1 MNTVIMKKATL
12 SRKKTTTE
20 LISTVAYRLIIPGS
34 QEELRILKSKMKRS
48 VKVKTL
54 F

>member
-12 SRKKTTTE
+12 LRKKTTKE
-20 LISTVAYRLIIPGS
+20 SISTVVYRLKIPGS
-34 QEELRILKSKMKRS
+34 QEEQRILKFKMKRS